1 MSELM
6 ITTKMAFPILNLITK
21 LELKK
26 PLINIINKQC
36 GFQSR
41 KESLF
46 KELNE
51 RSKYDGEITGEV
63 ITKLLNDN
71 LDIAEKLS
79 NIENDI
85 RSESLNFIFEIIEK
99 IPMAENEF
107 YKTLSIVTGE
117 KIKDI
122 EKKDISEVV
131 EIITSIVMSK
141 SFMGLLNVMTK

>member
-1 MSELM
+1 MSELV
-6 ITTKMAFPILNLITK
+6 ITTKMAFPILSLITK

-26 PLINIINKQC
+26 PLINMINKQC
-36 GFQSR
+36 GFQNS
-41 KESLF
+41 KDSLF
-46 KELNE
+46 RELNE

-85 RSESLNFIFEIIEK
+85 RTESLNFIFEIIEK
-99 IPMAENEF
+99 IPMAESEF

-141 SFMGLLNVMTK
+141 SFMGLLNVMTR

>member
-1 MSELM
+1 MSELV
-6 ITTKMAFPILNLITK
+6 ITTKMAFPILSLITK

-26 PLINIINKQC
+26 PLINMINNQC
-36 GFQSR
+36 AFQNR
-41 KESLF
+41 KDSLF
-46 KELNE
+46 RELNE
-51 RSKYDGEITGEV
+51 RSKYEGEITGEV
-63 ITKLLNDN
+63 MAKLLNDN
-71 LDIAEKLS
+71 LDIAEKL
-79 NIENDI
+79 NDIENDI
-85 RSESLNFIFEIIEK
+85 RTESLNFIFEIIEK
-99 IPMAENEF
+99 IPVAENEF

>member
-1 MSELM
+1 MSELI

-26 PLINIINKQC
+26 PLIDMINNQC
-36 GFQSR
+36 AFQNR
-41 KESLF
+41 KDSLF
-46 KELNE
+46 RELNE
-51 RSKYDGEITGEV
+51 RSKYEGEITGEV
-63 ITKLLNDN
+63 MAKLLNDN
-71 LDIAEKLS
+71 LDIAEKL
-79 NIENDI
+79 NDIENDI
-85 RSESLNFIFEIIEK
+85 RTESLNFIFEIIEK
-99 IPMAENEF
+99 IPVAENEF

>member
-1 MSELM
+1 MSELI
-6 ITTKMAFPILNLITK
+6 ITTKMAFPILSLITK

-26 PLINIINKQC
+26 PLINMINNQC
-36 GFQSR
+36 GFQNR
-41 KESLF
+41 KDSLF
-46 KELNE
+46 RELNE
-51 RSKYDGEITGEV
+51 RSKYEGEITGEV
-63 ITKLLNDN
+63 MAKLLNDN
-71 LDIAEKLS
+71 LDIAEKL
-79 NIENDI
+79 NDIENDI
-85 RSESLNFIFEIIEK
+85 RTESLNFIFEIIEK
-99 IPMAENEF
+99 IPVAENEF

>member
-1 MSELM
+1 MSELV
-6 ITTKMAFPILNLITK
+6 ITTKMAFPILSLITK

-26 PLINIINKQC
+26 PLINMINNQC
-36 GFQSR
+36 AFQNR
-41 KESLF
+41 KDSLF
-46 KELNE
+46 RELNE
-51 RSKYDGEITGEV
+51 RSKYEGEITGEV
-63 ITKLLNDN
+63 MAKLLNDN
-71 LDIAEKLS
+71 LDIAEKL
-79 NIENDI
+79 NDIENDI
-85 RSESLNFIFEIIEK
+85 RTESLNFIFEIIEK
-99 IPMAENEF
+99 IPLAENEF

>member
-1 MSELM
+1 MSELI

-26 PLINIINKQC
+26 PLINMINNQC
-36 GFQSR
+36 AFQNR
-41 KESLF
+41 KDSLF
-46 KELNE
+46 RELNE
-51 RSKYDGEITGEV
+51 RSKYEGEITGEV
-63 ITKLLNDN
+63 MAKLLNDN
-71 LDIAEKLS
+71 LDIAEKL
-79 NIENDI
+79 NDIENDI
-85 RSESLNFIFEIIEK
+85 RTESLNFIFEIIEK
-99 IPMAENEF
+99 IPVAENEF

-141 SFMGLLNVMTK
+141 SFMGLLNAMTK

>member
-1 MSELM
+1 MNELI
-6 ITTKMAFPILNLITK
+6 ITTKMAFPILSLITK

-26 PLINIINKQC
+26 PLINMINNQC
-36 GFQSR
+36 AFQNR
-41 KESLF
+41 KDSLF
-46 KELNE
+46 RELNE
-51 RSKYDGEITGEV
+51 RSKYEGEITGEV

-85 RSESLNFIFEIIEK
+85 RTESLNFIFEIIEK
-99 IPMAENEF
+99 IPLAENEF

-141 SFMGLLNVMTK
+141 SFVGLLNAMTK

>member
-1 MSELM
+1 MNELI
-6 ITTKMAFPILNLITK
+6 ITTKMAFPILSLITK

-26 PLINIINKQC
+26 PLINMINNQC
-36 GFQSR
+36 GFQNR
-41 KESLF
+41 KDSLF
-46 KELNE
+46 RELNE
-51 RSKYDGEITGEV
+51 RSKYEGEITGEV
-63 ITKLLNDN
+63 MAKLLNDN
-71 LDIAEKLS
+71 LDIAEKL
-79 NIENDI
+79 NDIENDI
-85 RSESLNFIFEIIEK
+85 RTESLNFIFEIIEK
-99 IPMAENEF
+99 IPVAENEF

>member
-1 MSELM
+1 MNELI
-6 ITTKMAFPILNLITK
+6 ITTKMAFPILSLITK

-26 PLINIINKQC
+26 PLINMINNQC
-36 GFQSR
+36 GFQNR
-41 KESLF
+41 KDSLF
-46 KELNE
+46 RELNE
-51 RSKYDGEITGEV
+51 RSKYEGEITGEV

-85 RSESLNFIFEIIEK
+85 RTESLNFIFEIIEK
-99 IPMAENEF
+99 IPLAENEF

-141 SFMGLLNVMTK
+141 SFMGLLNAMTK

>member
-6 ITTKMAFPILNLITK
+6 INTKMAFQILNLITK

-36 GFQSR
+36 GFQSI

-131 EIITSIVMSK
+131 EIITSIFISK
-141 SFMGLLNVMTK
+141 SFMGLLNVMTR

>member
-1 MSELM
+1 MNELI
-6 ITTKMAFPILNLITK
+6 ITTKMAFPILSLITK

-26 PLINIINKQC
+26 PLINMINNQC
-36 GFQSR
+36 AFQNR
-41 KESLF
+41 KDSLF
-46 KELNE
+46 RELNE
-51 RSKYDGEITGEV
+51 RSKYEGEITGEV
-63 ITKLLNDN
+63 MAKLLNDN
-71 LDIAEKLS
+71 LDIAEKL
-79 NIENDI
+79 NDIENDI
-85 RSESLNFIFEIIEK
+85 RTESLNFIFEIIEK
-99 IPMAENEF
+99 IPVAENEF

>member
-1 MSELM
+1 MSELV
-6 ITTKMAFPILNLITK
+6 ITTKMAFPILSLITK

-26 PLINIINKQC
+26 PLINMINNQC
-36 GFQSR
+36 GFQNR
-41 KESLF
+41 KDSLF
-46 KELNE
+46 RELNE
-51 RSKYDGEITGEV
+51 RSKYEGEITGEV
-63 ITKLLNDN
+63 MAKLLNDN
-71 LDIAEKLS
+71 LDIAEKL
-79 NIENDI
+79 NDIENDI
-85 RSESLNFIFEIIEK
+85 RTESLNFIFEIIEK
-99 IPMAENEF
+99 IPVAENEF